1 MLDIEW
7 IENIAKAVAGSPVTD
22 LTVVNS
28 GSEVRLSRLPTSEAA
43 AAPEM
48 AAYDS
53 PAALP
58 VPDHPVRAQRV
69 GVYHRPQRPVHAG
82 DRIEAGEIVGFIESM
97 RIQNEVVAE
106 RSGIVSQVLVE
117 DGSPVEYGQELMLL
131 KETSHEQRSLEQ

>member
-1 MLDIEW
+1 MLDIDW
-7 IENIAKAVAGSPVTD
+7 IENIAKSVAGSPVTE

-28 GSEVRLSRLPTSEAA
+28 GSEVRLSRLPSSEAA
-43 AAPEM
+43 AAPN
-48 AAYDS
+48 AAVHES
-53 PAALP
+53 PEALP
-58 VPDHPVRAQRV
+58 VLDHPVRAKRV

-106 RSGIVSQVLVE
+106 QSGIVSQVLVE

-131 KETSHEQRSLEQ
+131 KESSHEQRSLEQ